1 MDNVFHASGHRSK
14 SRPLTNSWFVYVNQ
28 LAAAMLAELAF
39 GENLRDQ
46 LIEKLHDVKNNITLE
61 VAIDKVRN

>member
-1 MDNVFHASGHRSK
+1 
-14 SRPLTNSWFVYVNQ
+14 
-28 LAAAMLAELAF
+28 MLAELAF

-61 VAIDKVRN
+61 VAIDKVRNWRTLVSKQVKWSRQRKSSEQTLM